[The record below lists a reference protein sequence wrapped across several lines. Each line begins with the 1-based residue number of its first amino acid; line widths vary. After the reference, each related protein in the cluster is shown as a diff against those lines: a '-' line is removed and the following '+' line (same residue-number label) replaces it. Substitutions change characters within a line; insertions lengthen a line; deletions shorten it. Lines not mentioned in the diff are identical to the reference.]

1 MLAAA
6 MAITAYLCSGD
17 GGSTGGEVLL
27 AVAMAMRAY
36 LCGGGGSVGGEVL
49 LGGLHGGGHHEGHLA
64 GLLVLVVCLGHRL
77 MLGGLVP
84 YRHHLLPLHRR
95 FHWRSHFHCRKPIAE
110 IIVLLQCEEHCHQ
123 RLVSLLF
130 L

>member
-6 MAITAYLCSGD
+6 MAMRAYLCSGD
-17 GGSTGGEVLL
+17 GGSTGEEVLL

-49 LGGLHGGGHHEGHLA
+49 LGGLHGSGHHEGHLA
-64 GLLVLVVCLGHRL
+64 GLLLCLGHRL

-84 YRHHLLPLHRR
+84 YRHHLLPLH
-95 FHWRSHFHCRKPIAE
+95 
-110 IIVLLQCEEHCHQ
+110 
-123 RLVSLLF
+123 
-130 L
+130 